1 MMRIVSALFLF
12 LVLLTG
18 AQGQT
23 NPYDKNF
30 KVENQQA
37 HFPKG
42 DQWLRDYFF
51 ACIKYSPEA
60 VAAGVK
66 GSITLSFMVQ
76 TDSSLTE
83 IMVVK
88 GIGMGVDEAVIGCVK
103 NLKYAPAFAGGVA
116 YRSQAFLT
124 VNVLAEE
131 RKTLKIEQK

>member
-1 MMRIVSALFLF
+1 MRIIPAFLF
-12 LVLLTG
+12 MVVWF
-18 AQGQT
+18 AAACQT

-37 HFPKG
+37 HFPGG

-51 ACIKYSPEA
+51 ACIQYPPGAIS
-60 VAAGVK
+60 AGIR
-66 GSITLSFMVQ
+66 GSVTLSFMVQ
-76 TDSSLTE
+76 TDSSLNE

-88 GIGMGVDEAVIGCVK
+88 GLGMGVDEAVIGCVK

-131 RKTLKIEQK
+131 RKTLIIEQK